1 MFNSR
6 AYKFL
11 CLIFVCSLV
20 KLTQVSFKSNEKTL
34 MMFIFKEIYELIDF
48 FYFI

>member
-20 KLTQVSFKSNEKTL
+20 KLTQVSFKSNENINDVL
-34 MMFIFKEIYELIDF
+34 FQGNL
-48 FYFI
+48 

>member
-11 CLIFVCSLV
+11 CLIIFVCTLV
-20 KLTQVSFKSNEKTL
+20 KLTQVSFKSNENINDVL
-34 MMFIFKEIYELIDF
+34 FQGNL
-48 FYFI
+48 